1 MQKSV
6 ILGIGLYL
14 ATSTLTLGI
23 IYIIGLFNEKVMNVI
38 NTTEIV
44 NVDAIKY
51 VMLAGIAIYV
61 VYNVVYY
68 LVGKKQLEKG
78 VNIE

>member
-1 MQKSV
+1 M
-6 ILGIGLYL
+6 YL

-23 IYIIGLFNEKVMNVI
+23 VYIIGLFNEKVMNVI

-51 VMLAGIAIYV
+51 VMIAGIAIYV
-61 VYNVVYY
+61 IYNIIYY

-78 VNIE
+78 VNVD